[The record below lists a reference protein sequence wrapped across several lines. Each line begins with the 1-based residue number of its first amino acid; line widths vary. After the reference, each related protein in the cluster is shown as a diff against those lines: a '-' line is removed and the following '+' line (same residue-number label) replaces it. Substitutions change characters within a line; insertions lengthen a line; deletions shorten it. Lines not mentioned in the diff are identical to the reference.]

1 MFSYYSEKKSA
12 SIQTGHHRRML
23 HKTKEVSQTLDH
35 WFLRKYLSI
44 SLLQKIYN
52 YLSYSYYLTSL
63 RFFNKDI
70 LFKKENY
77 RILKYLV
84 KAKSYLD

>member
-23 HKTKEVSQTLDH
+23 NKTKEVPQTLDH

-52 YLSYSYYLTSL
+52 YLSNY
-63 RFFNKDI
+63 FFEIFQQRHSFQEGKIQNT
-70 LFKKENY
+70 
-77 RILKYLV
+77 
-84 KAKSYLD
+84 

>member
-23 HKTKEVSQTLDH
+23 HKTKEVPQTLDH

-52 YLSYSYYLTSL
+52 YLSYY
-63 RFFNKDI
+63 FFEIFQQRHSFQEGKIQNT
-70 LFKKENY
+70 
-77 RILKYLV
+77 
-84 KAKSYLD
+84 